1 MNRPGRHPGSLTSPL
16 RGRVPPPPS
25 RYAPPLAPV
34 QLRERHA
41 DRGYVE
47 AEDAENGAD
56 VVSLEED
63 MALR

>member
-1 MNRPGRHPGSLTSPL
+1 M
-16 RGRVPPPPS
+16 
-25 RYAPPLAPV
+25 

-63 MALR
+63 MALRWGEGPGGGRGAHGVGGRGGEHG